1 MAEYAKLASL
11 QFFSEEKRADG
22 KLLFLFNFGVV
33 NGSPIG
39 GYGVYQ
45 DEEVLFWV
53 TDNKTQ
59 DKKAPRKEKYH
70 IFKITDEWK
79 EKIKEDQCQYRE
91 SCGYRNDYGPVFE
104 KRFDFDDEKISN
116 QPFMRSY
123 KMEDID
129 AIYLGFVQSPDIIN
143 FGPCDPVNESMLKYF
158 D

>member
-1 MAEYAKLASL
+1 MAEYAKLASIK
-11 QFFSEEKRADG
+11 FSTSEKRANG

-33 NGSPIG
+33 NGSPLG
-39 GYGVYQ
+39 GYGVYE

-53 TDNKTQ
+53 TDNQ
-59 DKKAPRKEKYH
+59 VQEKKAPRREKFH

-79 EKIKEDQCQYRE
+79 ETIKEDQRHYRE
-91 SCGYRNDYGPVFE
+91 TCGFRNDYGPVFE

-116 QPFMRSY
+116 EPFMRGY
-123 KMEDID
+123 KMEHID

-143 FGPCDPVNESMLKYF
+143 FGPCDPIDDTLLKHF